1 MISPINNVNF
11 KGVYT
16 LKKAHVTKAQESVI
30 EDIKLEL
37 NKNNVKKNFVADP
50 IDGDKIKL
58 ARAYD
63 LEEKGYGLDKKITY
77 STLEHIGTY
86 NKECPFKIEDYHN
99 FLKDGLEDV
108 SKSIGIGLIGL
119 GMLFSGIFL
128 AAQCKVSVK
137 PIEKEVPTLVKDSLN
152 LLKK

>member
-16 LKKAHVTKAQESVI
+16 LKKAHITKAQESVI

-37 NKNNVKKNFVADP
+37 NKNNVKRDFIADP
-50 IDGDKIKL
+50 IEGDKIKL

-77 STLEHIGTY
+77 SGSEHIGTY

-108 SKSIGIGLIGL
+108 SKYIGIGLISL

-128 AAQCKVSVK
+128 AIQYKVNVK

>member
-1 MISPINNVNF
+1 MISQINNVNF

-30 EDIKLEL
+30 ENIKLEL
-37 NKNNVKKNFVADP
+37 NKNNVKRDFIADP
-50 IDGDKIKL
+50 IEGDKIKL
-58 ARAYD
+58 SMAHN

-77 STLEHIGTY
+77 STSEHIGTY

-99 FLKDGLEDV
+99 FLKDSLKDV
-108 SKSIGIGLIGL
+108 AKSIGIGLIGL

>member
-1 MISPINNVNF
+1 MINSINSVNF

-16 LKKAHVTKAQESVI
+16 LKNDYISKAQKKVI

-58 ARAYD
+58 ARVYD
-63 LEEKGYGLDKKITY
+63 LEEKGYGLDKKVTY
-77 STLEHIGTY
+77 STSEHIGTY

-99 FLKDGLEDV
+99 FLKDGLKDV

-128 AAQCKVSVK
+128 AAQCKVSIK